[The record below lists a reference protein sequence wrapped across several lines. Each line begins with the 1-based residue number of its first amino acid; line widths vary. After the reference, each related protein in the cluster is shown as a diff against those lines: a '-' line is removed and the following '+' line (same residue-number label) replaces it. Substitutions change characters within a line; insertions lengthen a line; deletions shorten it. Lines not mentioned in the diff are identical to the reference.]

1 MCVCVPMHIVNEYI
15 FVIPCTYIDTSSAS
29 IQDDYLNN
37 PYAEFTQSCT
47 CYDMMPDSIKMVVL
61 DRRLPVKKAFFAL
74 VQNGE
79 HL

>member
-1 MCVCVPMHIVNEYI
+1 MY
-15 FVIPCTYIDTSSAS
+15 
-29 IQDDYLNN
+29 N
-37 PYAEFTQSCT
+37 PYTEFTQSCT

-79 HL
+79 YVHTQYEFLGYLLLAAHKYYNH

>member
-1 MCVCVPMHIVNEYI
+1 MY
-15 FVIPCTYIDTSSAS
+15 
-29 IQDDYLNN
+29 N
-37 PYAEFTQSCT
+37 PYTEFTQTCT

-79 HL
+79 YVHDINFWEIFAVSSLQVYYLYIYNH